1 MTVELDVKVA
11 PAGVPFTIDELAA
24 RLPDLALTVAPAL
37 KHEQLSF
44 VGRIRVEGDEVEVRR
59 SIARQLAALRAFS
72 TEFPTVTITISAME
86 GGELCLRAGSFGPD
100 EEELV
105 SLLSAA
111 TEDEAWRVLVS
122 FRVEASE
129 HQRIQELV
137 GRAVPAGLVPVVDES
152 PAALAMGFSILG
164 DRHRVA
170 DLVGALRMSWCDEG
184 SDLECLIEIEGP
196 EPMVTVVR
204 TSAEWAEIERTLRR
218 SQARAR
224 DAAIAASAA
233 ERPTVLAEL
242 PEVESALRGELLSWI
257 ADDQILCVSRGTLLA
272 LPERVE
278 AQTANRAVV
287 RRRDGSMHLVRGDQR
302 LEIPPAPADVERRLH
317 GITSRGALFT
327 DTRGTGE
334 GSRTQLLLVDD
345 KVEAGLELARVRA
358 LDATE
363 GEAFALV
370 TGPDGIRL
378 LAIEIGPGW
387 GHTATRPWDPDD
399 NATDLAVVSASR
411 VAVTVERGSRSVLY
425 LVERANL
432 VHARVV
438 ALPCVAPQIM
448 GLGAQTIWITGMSP
462 GPGRSRCDVFR
473 VELFTGKVVIESAEL
488 DSPAFDVAVDEI
500 GSEAVLAAQH
510 AVYTTGDG
518 APRELVDL
526 AGRTVTGIAYRRV
539 PAVFV
544 QEDRGARLVLGP
556 DRVTVALPSP
566 GHAPRFLNGTL

>member
-1 MTVELDVKVA
+1 MD
-11 PAGVPFTIDELAA
+11 
-24 RLPDLALTVAPAL
+24 
-37 KHEQLSF
+37 
-44 VGRIRVEGDEVEVRR
+44 
-59 SIARQLAALRAFS
+59 
-72 TEFPTVTITISAME
+72 
-86 GGELCLRAGSFGPD
+86 GGALCLGAGSFGPD

-196 EPMVTVVR
+196 EPMVTVVQ
-204 TSAEWAEIERTLRR
+204 TWAGWAEIERTLRR

-233 ERPTVLAEL
+233 QRPTVLAEL

-257 ADDQILCVSRGTLLA
+257 ADDQILGLSRGALLA

-278 AQTANRAVV
+278 AQTASRAVV
-287 RRRDGSMHLVRGDQR
+287 RRRDESMHFVRGDQR

-345 KVEAGLELARVRA
+345 KVEAGLELRAR
-358 LDATE
+358 
-363 GEAFALV
+363 
-370 TGPDGIRL
+370 
-378 LAIEIGPGW
+378 
-387 GHTATRPWDPDD
+387 
-399 NATDLAVVSASR
+399 SR
-411 VAVTVERGSRSVLY
+411 V
-425 LVERANL
+425 
-432 VHARVV
+432 
-438 ALPCVAPQIM
+438 
-448 GLGAQTIWITGMSP
+448 
-462 GPGRSRCDVFR
+462 GRHQ
-473 VELFTGKVVIESAEL
+473 G
-488 DSPAFDVAVDEI
+488 
-500 GSEAVLAAQH
+500 
-510 AVYTTGDG
+510 
-518 APRELVDL
+518 
-526 AGRTVTGIAYRRV
+526 
-539 PAVFV
+539 
-544 QEDRGARLVLGP
+544 
-556 DRVTVALPSP
+556 
-566 GHAPRFLNGTL
+566 